1 MRASGTGR
9 QLIFSS
15 SIGLLAGLLRLAP
28 ADVMALALDP
38 TTPEAGTAHLMMA
51 SASHRFEGGSVRFS
65 GPSRD

>member
-51 SASHRFEGGSVRFS
+51 SASHRFEGGPVRFS